1 MLARRCARGGKK
13 IREVDVINKV
23 QNYYDKSVEVE
34 WTRMDRHPLE
44 FEITKRHIEQF
55 IMPKSKIVDIGGGPG
70 KYSFYFASKGHKVT
84 LVDLSPN
91 NISYAN
97 TKQNEIGIK
106 LEQTIVGNAIDVSFL
121 PSESYDVVFCMGP
134 LYHLIDSI
142 DRSSVINEC
151 KRVVKKNGFI
161 VFSFITVMAQMISL
175 LKRNCEK
182 IDEWYEHLVN
192 TISSGINNPEFDSEF
207 TEAFF
212 IHPFE
217 IENYIKS
224 NGLEVIKLA
233 GAEGF
238 ANQSEEILKKLP
250 KEKLNKWIEL
260 TYKYTEDKSI
270 IGSNQH
276 VI

>member
-1 MLARRCARGGKK
+1 
-13 IREVDVINKV
+13 VNTKV
-23 QNYYDKSVEVE
+23 QSYYDNSVEIE

-55 IMPKSKIVDIGGGPG
+55 IQPESQIVDIGGGPG

-84 LVDLSPN
+84 LIDLSPN

-97 TKQNEIGIK
+97 KKQIELGIS
-106 LEQTIVGNAIDVSFL
+106 LEKEIVGNAIDISFI
-121 PSESYDVVFCMGP
+121 PSETYDVVLCMGP
-134 LYHLIDSI
+134 LYHLIDVN
-142 DRSSVINEC
+142 DRNKVINEC

-161 VFSFITVMAQMISL
+161 VFSFITVMAQTISL
-175 LKRNCEK
+175 LKRNSEK
-182 IDEWYEHLVN
+182 IDEWFDYLVN
-192 TISSGINNPEFDSEF
+192 TIGSGINNPDFDSGF

-217 IENYIKS
+217 IEEYINR

-238 ANQSEEILKKLP
+238 ANQSEELLIKLP
-250 KEKLNKWIEL
+250 KDKLGKWIDF

-270 IGSNQH
+270 LGSNQH
-276 VI
+276 VICIAKIK